1 MPADAEALRKDP
13 IFASSYRETPRLIT
27 YYAAFNTKRGPLS
40 DKGLRR
46 TLAQTIDVASVIRQT
61 VGRLAVPAHGLIPPG
76 LLGHDSG
83 YTPRIP
89 ATPSQSSEQPLAEI
103 ELTAVLNPVF
113 FGEYSALSREIASVF
128 RERGVK
134 IRPVNK
140 TMDEWLE
147 AVASGSVDLVVGRW
161 AADYPDAD
169 TFANI
174 LSSKAGLL
182 GKLCGSAEID
192 RLIERGRLETSPAA
206 RHAVYR
212 QIEEI
217 IARDTLLLPLFHEQT
232 YRFARPEVEGLSL
245 SYGVTTVD
253 YANLRIN

>member
-1 MPADAEALRKDP
+1 
-13 IFASSYRETPRLIT
+13 
-27 YYAAFNTKRGPLS
+27 
-40 DKGLRR
+40 
-46 TLAQTIDVASVIRQT
+46 
-61 VGRLAVPAHGLIPPG
+61 
-76 LLGHDSG
+76 
-83 YTPRIP
+83 
-89 ATPSQSSEQPLAEI
+89 
-103 ELTAVLNPVF
+103 
-113 FGEYSALSREIASVF
+113 
-128 RERGVK
+128 
-134 IRPVNK
+134 
-140 TMDEWLE
+140 MDEWLE
-147 AVASGSVDLVVGRW
+147 AVASGSADLVVGRW

-174 LSSKAGLL
+174 LESRSGLL
-182 GKLCGSAEID
+182 GKLCGSPEID

-253 YANLRIN
+253 YANLRIQ